1 MEFSF
6 NVEKILKCDSDGL
19 AILTPQSINNSNN
32 KYIST
37 VIDYIGAASS
47 KVLCSKTGTR
57 S

>member
-6 NVEKILKCDSDGL
+6 NVEKLLKCNIDGL
-19 AILTPQSINNSNN
+19 VTLTPQSINNSNS

-37 VIDYIGAASS
+37 IIDYIGAASS
-47 KVLCSKTGTR
+47 KVNGSNTGTR